1 MQEGLLWFDADAKI
15 APQAKLAEAAARF
28 AERFGRPANCCHV
41 HPDELFAAPN
51 GFAIV
56 PNPAVLRHHFW
67 VGRDE
72 ALAAAAGSARRQRPR
87 KRSA

>member
-1 MQEGLLWFDADAKI
+1 MNEGLLWFDADAKVT
-15 APQAKLAEAAARF
+15 PQAKLAAAAARF

-41 HPDELFAAPN
+41 HPSQLFVDPMIAV
-51 GFAIV
+51 V
-56 PNPAVLRHHFW
+56 PDPAVRPHHFW

-72 ALAAAAGSARRQRPR
+72 SLAPARASRRPAR